1 MNWIALRDQIRA
13 DLQDAGSTPRW
24 TDDLLFVYTN
34 DAIRDYSMYFPRR
47 LDRVALVA
55 SGTGFTLPADFVE
68 DILVENPADFVL
80 ERRLER
86 PGSRYLSQNSRPT
99 QYYIDGGVLYING
112 TPQGSVLLTYSALH
126 SVPSSRTDT
135 TWTSTFPDADVEL
148 IRLYVSGK
156 VHSQMRSKQ
165 SRLDRFDPGSGR
177 RDDNPLMPESQSLM
191 EEYYRKIAERTAGG
205 VIRLYRSGRAR

>member
-13 DLQDAGSTPRW
+13 DLQDTGSTPRW
-24 TDDLLFVYTN
+24 TDDLLFVYSV

-47 LDRVALVA
+47 LDRVVLTA
-55 SGTGFTLPADFVE
+55 SGSGFGLPVDFVE
-68 DILVENPADFVL
+68 DILVENPADYTL
-80 ERRLER
+80 EKRLER
-86 PGSRYLSQNSRPT
+86 PGSRYLNQSSRPT

-112 TPQGSVLLTYSALH
+112 APQGDVLLTYSALH
-126 SVPSSRTDT
+126 AVPSSRSDT
-135 TWTSTFPDADVEL
+135 TWSSTFPDADIEL

-156 VHSQMRSKQ
+156 VHAQMRSKQ

-177 RDDNPLMPESQSLM
+177 RDDNPLAPESQSLM

-205 VIRLYRSGRAR
+205 VIRLYRAGRMR